1 MQKEEHDDNTIIK
14 QINHRL
20 LAKQSNT
27 YKKYIACLRHM
38 DAETKGSIKYPQ
50 IH

>member
-1 MQKEEHDDNTIIK
+1 MRKSTASTTTLKKQRKNMQKEQHDDNSIIK

-27 YKKYIACLRHM
+27 YKKYKY
-38 DAETKGSIKYPQ
+38 TK
-50 IH
+50 

>member
-1 MQKEEHDDNTIIK
+1 MPKGTASTTTLKKQRKNMQKEQHDDNTIIK

-27 YKKYIACLRHM
+27 YKKYKY
-38 DAETKGSIKYPQ
+38 TK
-50 IH
+50 

>member
-27 YKKYIACLRHM
+27 YKKYKP
-38 DAETKGSIKYPQ
+38 TK
-50 IH
+50 

>member
-14 QINHRL
+14 KIDHRL

-27 YKKYIACLRHM
+27 YKKYKY
-38 DAETKGSIKYPQ
+38 TK
-50 IH
+50 